1 MFSFLLHHIIVLM
14 CSISLQNCLAKAL
27 YDNVAEAPDELAFRK
42 GDILTV
48 LEQNTNSLEGW
59 WLCSLR
65 GRQGIVP
72 GNRLRL
78 LPGMY
83 DPTGL
88 GNAGT
93 NGISDVSHAL
103 RRSWISN
110 PNKVN
115 IKQIFK
121 MI

>member
-1 MFSFLLHHIIVLM
+1 M
-14 CSISLQNCLAKAL
+14 SLQNCLAKAL

-88 GNAGT
+88 GNAGS
-93 NGISDVSHAL
+93 NGISDLSHAL
-103 RRSWISN
+103 RRSWTSN
-110 PNKVN
+110 PNKVALIQELYFLIN
-115 IKQIFK
+115 FTYLLIA
-121 MI
+121 